1 MSSEI
6 RYEDMIREGYK
17 IEGVGELKIV
27 FNYQKELARVKLEYS
42 IRTCKVDKN
51 NSDVIIN
58 CNSPMKGEF
67 EEDIEEPEELE
78 HDIDY
83 VKARFRETYETELNY
98 VKTLIEEAIKRGIPI
113 IL

>member
-1 MSSEI
+1 MTSEI
-6 RYEDMIREGYK
+6 RYEDMVGDGYK
-17 IEGVGELKIV
+17 VEGVGELKII
-27 FNYQKELARVKLEYS
+27 FNYQKELARVKLEYT
-42 IRTCKVDKN
+42 IRTCKVDEKDP
-51 NSDVIIN
+51 SVIIN
-58 CNSPMKGEF
+58 CNSPISGDF

-98 VKTLIEEAIKRGIPI
+98 VRALIEEATKRGIPI